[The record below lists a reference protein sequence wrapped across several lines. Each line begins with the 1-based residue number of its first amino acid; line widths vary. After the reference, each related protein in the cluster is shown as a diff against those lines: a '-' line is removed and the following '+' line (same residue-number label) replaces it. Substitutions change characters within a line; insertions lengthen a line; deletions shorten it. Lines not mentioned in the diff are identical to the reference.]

1 MGPIHGRAREQSAL
15 DDQLARALDGSPT
28 LVLLSGEPGIG
39 KTTLLE
45 HLAARAEAVDAHVGW
60 GACWDGD
67 GSPTFWPWHRVVDGF
82 AGLQAALPGEDPGH
96 FTLFTT
102 VADLLGAVDR
112 PHLLVLDDLQWA
124 DPDCLRLLRFLARD
138 LRGCPVLI
146 AGSFRDV
153 GLAPGH
159 RLRELAVDSAAVRL
173 HLALQGLT
181 EEATAAVMADV
192 TGTEPGV
199 DLAARVRARTA
210 GNPFFVREVALL
222 SDSELTERLSGPVVD
237 ALGARVDCLPTPARE
252 ALDTAAVVGRDF
264 EDEVV
269 ARANG
274 TSTDDLHA
282 ALAPAVA
289 GRLLEPAGTGR
300 HRFVHDLV
308 REHLVA
314 RLSPTAWRARNRAVH
329 DALAETVDA
338 PMRTSR
344 LAEHAVRA
352 VPALDPATAI
362 LRCEQAADDAE
373 QRHLYDGAARHLRAA
388 IGLASGATA
397 VRRLRLAE
405 DLRRAGQLGEARD
418 RCTDLLADAT
428 DATVRARAALGLHEV
443 GVVSTESRQ
452 PLIHALEQALADLG
466 DTDDALAA
474 ELTAALARELA
485 DGPQRDEQRA
495 TALADRAVELARRHG
510 DPTVLAACLF
520 ARHDV
525 IWSPETAEDRADLGA
540 ELCRVAEADA
550 PALAFQGALC
560 RYVALLELASPTA
573 EAALLEVEE
582 RAARLGQPVLQYL
595 ARSRRDAWDAMTG
608 TPGLEERLAESWAL
622 GSRLEVPDASG
633 VYITQAITLDL
644 QGDDAPTAMQARR
657 VRPGNGSGDRLMPP
671 DFAAEERGFEL
682 LAAGDTEGAASVVAA
697 APAPAER
704 AMFRWR
710 ALAAVAFQADLAW
723 RTGAADVAARVY
735 DWLRPHT
742 GRLVVIGGGVAV
754 LGPVDLFLGLAAAT
768 SGRPERAREHFRS
781 ALAQARLLG
790 ARPWVARIVVLLEPP
805 STPNVFRR
813 DGAVWRLEYAGRV
826 VHAPDSKGMAD
837 LATLLARPGE
847 PVTALRLAGGDGAG
861 PQLGSDPVL
870 DDTARASYRRRLEQL
885 DEEIDRAVLD
895 GDDAARQAA
904 DDERSVLVAELTRA
918 AGLGGRARRLGDPG
932 ERARSTVTARIRD
945 TLTRIERQHPELGR
959 HLRASVRTG
968 RECVYAPET
977 ETRWGA

>member
-15 DDQLARALDGSPT
+15 DDQLARVLDGSPA

-45 HLAARAEAVDAHVGW
+45 HLAARVDAVGGHVGW

-67 GSPTFWPWHRVVDGF
+67 GSPTFWPWHRVLEGF
-82 AGLQAALPGEDPGH
+82 TGLQAAVPGEDPGH
-96 FTLFTT
+96 FSLFTA

-159 RLRELAVDSAAVRL
+159 RVRALAADSAAVRL

-181 EEATAAVMADV
+181 AEATAAVMADV
-192 TGTEPGV
+192 TGTEPDA

-222 SDSELTERLSGPVVD
+222 SDSELTQRLSGPVVD
-237 ALGARVDCLPTPARE
+237 AVGARVDCMPAPTRE

-274 TSTDDLHA
+274 TSADHLHA

-314 RLSPTAWRARNRAVH
+314 RLSPTAWRALNRAVH
-329 DALAETVDA
+329 DALAETADA

-352 VPALDPATAI
+352 VPDLDPATAV
-362 LRCEQAADDAE
+362 LRCERAADDAE

-388 IGLASGATA
+388 IGLADGATA

-405 DLRRAGQLGEARD
+405 DLRRAGQLGEARA
-418 RCTDLLADAT
+418 RCSALLADAT

-452 PLIHALEQALADLG
+452 PLIHALEQALTDLG
-466 DTDDALAA
+466 GTEGALAAELTA

-525 IWSPETAEDRADLGA
+525 IWSPETAEDRAELGA

-573 EAALLEVEE
+573 EAALVEVEE

-595 ARSRRDAWDAMTG
+595 ARSRRDAWDAMIG
-608 TPGLEERLAESWAL
+608 TPDLEDRLAESWAL
-622 GSRLEVPDASG
+622 GSRLDVPDAFG
-633 VYITQAITLDL
+633 VYVTQAITLDL
-644 QGDDAPTAMQARR
+644 QRDDAPVAMRERR
-657 VRPGNGSGDRLMPP
+657 VRLGDRLMPP

-682 LAAGDTEGAASVVAA
+682 LAAGDAEGAASVVAA
-697 APAPAER
+697 APAPAQR

-710 ALAAVAFQADLAW
+710 AVAAVAFQADLAW
-723 RTGAADVAARVY
+723 RTGSADVAARVY
-735 DWLRPHT
+735 EWLSPHA

-754 LGPVDLFLGLAAAT
+754 IGPVDLFLGLAAAT
-768 SGRPERAREHFRS
+768 CGQPDRAREHLRR

-790 ARPWVARIVVLLEPP
+790 ARPWVDRIGPLLEP
-805 STPNVFRR
+805 SAAPNVFRR

-826 VHAPDSKGMAD
+826 VHTPDSKGMAD
-837 LATLLARPGE
+837 LAALLARPGE
-847 PVTALRLAGGDGAG
+847 PITALRLAGGDGAG

-904 DDERSVLVAELTRA
+904 DDERSVLVAELARA

-977 ETRWGA
+977 ETRWGG